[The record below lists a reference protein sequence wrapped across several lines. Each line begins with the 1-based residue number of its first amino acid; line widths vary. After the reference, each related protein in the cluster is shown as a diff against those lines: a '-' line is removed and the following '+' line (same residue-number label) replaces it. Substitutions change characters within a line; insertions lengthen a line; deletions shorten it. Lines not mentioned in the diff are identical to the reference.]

1 MKRTLWFAI
10 GLVTLGAV
18 AQVGTVQ
25 DLNWDCVKPAYVIAG
40 DFNGD
45 GFDDFAVA
53 CHSCNMIVIGLNPT
67 DRECRKSCPV
77 AWPAP
82 KAFSLGDAPNAL
94 AWGLFGFGVGP
105 YEKKIV
111 AITQYTPAWTSFKV
125 TDASAS
131 LTTLPLIT
139 AVHVITGDF
148 NGDGALD
155 VAVLDPVGLSVHFI
169 SGRPGTSIAS
179 INLRPHMIGGQ
190 PAFLA
195 AADFD
200 RDGDLDLVVS
210 SGTSLHFFENTC
222 SGKFAHKLELPVAVS
237 LRAIAVVDFDNDG
250 RVDLAVVDPAFGG
263 LVAIRNMGCWSFEVT
278 ARVKLDQEPVFV
290 IPVDLNRDGRAD
302 FAVAQYGGNVVS
314 LVLNQGAG
322 KFRLE
327 RSIPVGRDPISIAAG
342 DFNRDGILD
351 LVVALSGGGPNGV
364 GPAIQVIYNPL
375 CTPDDCTDTAPCCG
389 GSGTPPCTP

>member
-1 MKRTLWFAI
+1 MKRLRWLAA
-10 GLVTLGAV
+10 GLVAVSAV
-18 AQVGTVQ
+18 AQVGTIQ
-25 DLNWDCVKPAYVIAG
+25 NLAWDCVKPAYVIAG

-53 CHSCNMIVIGLNPT
+53 CHSCNMVVIGLNPT
-67 DRECRKSCPV
+67 DGECREPCPV
-77 AWPAP
+77 PWPAP
-82 KAFSLGDAPNAL
+82 KTLALSDAPNAL
-94 AWGLFGFGVGP
+94 AWGLFGSGVGP
-105 YEKKIV
+105 YERKIV
-111 AITQYTPAWTSFKV
+111 AITQYTPAWALFKV
-125 TDASAS
+125 TDTSVSLAS
-131 LTTLPLIT
+131 LPLIT
-139 AVHVITGDF
+139 AAHVITGDF
-148 NGDGALD
+148 NGDGSLD
-155 VAVLDPVGLSVHFI
+155 VAVLDPVGLTIHFPMGKIAAI
-169 SGRPGTSIAS
+169 SLKGYATA
-179 INLRPHMIGGQ
+179 GQ

-200 RDGDLDLVVS
+200 RDGDLDLVVA
-210 SGTSLHFFENTC
+210 SGTSLHFFENMC
-222 SGKFAHKLELPVAVS
+222 SGMFVHKLAFPVAVS
-237 LRAIAVVDFDNDG
+237 LRSIAITDFDNDG

-263 LVAIRNMGCWSFEVT
+263 LIAIRNMGCWSFEVT

-290 IPVDLNRDGRAD
+290 IPADLNRDGRMD
-302 FAVAQYGGNVVS
+302 FAVAQYGGDVVS
-314 LVLNQGAG
+314 LVLNHGSG

-342 DFNRDGILD
+342 DFNRDGIPD